1 MTNLYLTKEA
11 SSAQGQRHPWV
22 MAKDVLR
29 IEGRAPSGATVT
41 VCTHDGT
48 PLAKASVSPESKIR
62 ARIWHWSPDKPLD
75 HAWFKNAIAAAYAR
89 RDAMGLLADGGACR
103 LVAAEGDGLPGVVI
117 DRYASSLVVQLTTA
131 GAERWRD
138 AIVQAAVDISG
149 ASHVYERSDAAVREL
164 EGLARKSGVLA
175 GDPEIGSRDNPI
187 QIQEGPARFLI
198 DIQTGHKTGFYLD
211 QAENRQLIAGLAV
224 GKSVLNCFSYT
235 GGFGI
240 AAAASGAARVVNVD
254 SSAPALA
261 LGERAMLDHPVEG
274 AVTWM
279 RSDVKKALAG
289 FANDSET
296 FDLVVLDP
304 PKLAPTKA
312 SARKSLG
319 VYGELN
325 RRGFGLLPVG
335 GMMATFSCSG
345 AITMPM
351 FKSMVTRAAA
361 EAGVQVTVLRRLSAG
376 VDHPVHPALDDAG
389 YLKGLLLQRLA

>member
-1 MTNLYLTKEA
+1 M
-11 SSAQGQRHPWV
+11 
-22 MAKDVLR
+22 
-29 IEGRAPSGATVT
+29 
-41 VCTHDGT
+41 
-48 PLAKASVSPESKIR
+48 
-62 ARIWHWSPDKPLD
+62 
-75 HAWFKNAIAAAYAR
+75 
-89 RDAMGLLADGGACR
+89 
-103 LVAAEGDGLPGVVI
+103 AAEGDGLPGVVI

-187 QIQEGPARFLI
+187 EIQEGLARFLI

-274 AVTWM
+274 SVTWM
-279 RSDVKKALAG
+279 RSDVKKPLLGSPMILRPLIWLFSILPSWRQQRRVPASRLASMGNSTGAALACC
-289 FANDSET
+289 
-296 FDLVVLDP
+296 P
-304 PKLAPTKA
+304 LAA
-312 SARKSLG
+312 
-319 VYGELN
+319 
-325 RRGFGLLPVG
+325 
-335 GMMATFSCSG
+335 
-345 AITMPM
+345 
-351 FKSMVTRAAA
+351 
-361 EAGVQVTVLRRLSAG
+361 
-376 VDHPVHPALDDAG
+376 
-389 YLKGLLLQRLA
+389 

>member
-1 MTNLYLTKEA
+1 M
-11 SSAQGQRHPWV
+11 
-22 MAKDVLR
+22 
-29 IEGRAPSGATVT
+29 
-41 VCTHDGT
+41 
-48 PLAKASVSPESKIR
+48 
-62 ARIWHWSPDKPLD
+62 
-75 HAWFKNAIAAAYAR
+75 
-89 RDAMGLLADGGACR
+89 
-103 LVAAEGDGLPGVVI
+103 
-117 DRYASSLVVQLTTA
+117 
-131 GAERWRD
+131 
-138 AIVQAAVDISG
+138 
-149 ASHVYERSDAAVREL
+149 
-164 EGLARKSGVLA
+164 
-175 GDPEIGSRDNPI
+175 
-187 QIQEGPARFLI
+187 I

-261 LGERAMLDHPVEG
+261 LGERAMLDHPMEG
-274 AVTWM
+274 SVTWM

-289 FANDSET
+289 FTNDSET

-345 AITMPM
+345 AITMSM

-361 EAGVQVTVLRRLSAG
+361 EAGVQDRSASSEC
-376 VDHPVHPALDDAG
+376 
-389 YLKGLLLQRLA
+389 RC

>member
-11 SSAQGQRHPWV
+11 SATLGQRHPWV

-29 IEGRAPSGATVT
+29 TEGRAPSGATVT
-41 VCTHDGT
+41 ICTHDGT
-48 PLAKASVSPESKIR
+48 AYAKASVSPESKIR
-62 ARIWHWSPDKPLD
+62 ARVWHWSPEKPLD
-75 HAWFKNAIAAAYAR
+75 HAWFKNAITAAYDR
-89 RDAMGLLADGGACR
+89 RKALGLIVDGGACR
-103 LVAAEGDGLPGVVI
+103 LIAAEGDGLPGVVI
-117 DRYASSLVVQLTTA
+117 DRYADTLVVQLTTA

-138 AIVQAAVDISG
+138 AIVQAAVDVSG

-164 EGLARKSGVLA
+164 EGLARTSGVLI
-175 GDPEIGSRDNPI
+175 GDPDHGSRDHPI
-187 QIQEGPARFLI
+187 EVKEGPARFLI

-211 QAENRQLIAGLAV
+211 QAENRRLIAGLSP

-240 AAAASGAARVVNVD
+240 AAAAAGATKVVNVD

-261 LGERAMLDHPVEG
+261 LGERAVAQTLL
-274 AVTWM
+274 AQRCTWM
-279 RSDVKKALAG
+279 RADVKKALAG
-289 FANDSET
+289 FDQQGET

-312 SARKSLG
+312 SARKALG

-325 RRGFGLLPVG
+325 RRGLGLLPIG

-345 AITMPM
+345 AISLPM
-351 FKSMVTRAAA
+351 FQSMVARAAA
-361 EAGVQVTVLRRLSAG
+361 ETGIQVAIVRRLGAG
-376 VDHPVHPALDDAG
+376 ADHPVNPALDDAG
-389 YLKGLLLQRLA
+389 YLKGLLVQRLA